1 MSDNALNSGDSAELE
16 ALFDS
21 ILATSQPA
29 ATPEPSATAT
39 VTSTSAPAPTEQEEE
54 RIATSQ
60 SEEHDAMAEPAKS
73 MFSHIGQLTRKL
85 HDTLR
90 QLGLDK
96 SLEQAASQIP
106 DARDRLSYI
115 ATMTEQAAERTL
127 NALDVAKP
135 LQDKIGT
142 DAATLHAEWNK
153 LFANQ
158 LSVDEFK
165 RLAEKTRDYL
175 GNTSHDSDK
184 INAQMLEIMMAQDFQ
199 DLTGQVIK
207 KVLTMAKEMEQHLLD
222 FLLMFSP
229 QGIKQ
234 DESSLLNGPVVKAEG
249 RTDIVTNQEQVD
261 DLLESLGF

>member
-1 MSDNALNSGDSAELE
+1 MSDKAMNSGDSAELE

-21 ILATSQPA
+21 ILASSKPEEVPAAPAPVQQPVEQPA
-29 ATPEPSATAT
+29 A
-39 VTSTSAPAPTEQEEE
+39 APAAAAAQQEESHE
-54 RIATSQ
+54 A
-60 SEEHDAMAEPAKS
+60 DLAEPAKS

-135 LQDKIGT
+135 LQDKIAG
-142 DAATLHAEWNK
+142 DAEK
-153 LFANQ
+153 LAAQWDKLYANQ
-158 LSVDEFK
+158 LNVDEFK
-165 RLAEKTRDYL
+165 QLVEQTRQYL
-175 GNTSHDSDK
+175 QATPRHSEQ

-207 KVLTMAKEMEQHLLD
+207 KVLGMAKDMEQQLLD

-234 DESSLLNGPVVKAEG
+234 EDNSLLNGPVVKSEG
-249 RTDIVTNQEQVD
+249 RTDIVTNQQQVD